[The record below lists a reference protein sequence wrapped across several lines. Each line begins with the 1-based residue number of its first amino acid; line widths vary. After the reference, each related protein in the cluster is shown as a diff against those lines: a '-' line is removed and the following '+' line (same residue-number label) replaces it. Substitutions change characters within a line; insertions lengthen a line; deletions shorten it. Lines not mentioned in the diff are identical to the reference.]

1 MHARKSRY
9 RLVAVLLVVMLGA
22 GIGGR
27 LRIVRGQSGPLP
39 GLMVVVEGREAV
51 FVRGGPSIFYPITG
65 YLTTGSLIAVDG
77 RSSRGSDAWLRTWRN
92 HQEVWV
98 PSWRVTLL
106 GDVDD
111 LPVIFRLVTPPY
123 PIRLQAE
130 GMRGDGMLRLRRQAS
145 ANLTVRMR
153 TGQVRSAVIAAG
165 GVYRAEVY
173 FLNRGAGVQAITVS
187 VDGQIVSKV
196 MVQVGSSTGYN
207 TIVGYDSDAFLL
219 PRGLH
224 IVQLRRTGASASS
237 IEIDDVM
244 LRPVAQRFA
253 STRPVG

>member
-1 MHARKSRY
+1 MHARKSRQI
-9 RLVAVLLVVMLGA
+9 LVAVLFIAALCAGSSGRPRVAQAQGGA
-22 GIGGR
+22 
-27 LRIVRGQSGPLP
+27 LP
-39 GLMVVVEGREAV
+39 GLLAVVEGREAA
-51 FVRGGPSIFYPITG
+51 FVRSGPSIFYPTSG

-77 RSSRGSDAWLRTWRN
+77 RSSRGSDAWLRTWRD

-106 GDVDD
+106 GDASD
-111 LPVIFRLVTPPY
+111 LPVVFRLVTPPY

-130 GMRGDGMLRLRRQAS
+130 EMRGDGTLRLRRQAS
-145 ANLTVRMR
+145 DDLTVRMR

-165 GVYRAEVY
+165 GLYRAEVY
-173 FLNRGAGVQAITVS
+173 FLNRGPGVQSIAVS
-187 VDGQIVSKV
+187 VDGQIVSEV
-196 MVQVGSSTGYN
+196 MVQTGTTPGYN
-207 TIVGYDSDAFLL
+207 TIVGYDSDAFLV

-224 IVQLRRTGASASS
+224 IVQVRITGGSPTGV
-237 IEIDDVM
+237 EIDEVT